1 MVAAPADV
9 LTGRDWS
16 DGGTAPDD
24 AQTEEDVLIRRALQR
39 VFEGDGAKLL
49 SDASRRAARASLTK
63 RSEEVLAACN
73 EGQFL
78 GETGRRLLNEY
89 QRELVSISRLLA
101 ALHKRYVILVR
112 GVGRSV
118 LLDWPDAQSLEP
130 SVLEELSIVDEANFS
145 DDLVDDIE
153 DLDPA
158 DEPEDDADDGL
169 ERRGDDQ
176 GEGGL
181 GVPNLQP
188 EARGWARVR
197 LAVNVGQVFGAHRLR
212 QFVNG
217 RSYWFTTPSD
227 ETVRRR
233 PPGARAG
240 KVRV

>member
-1 MVAAPADV
+1 M
-9 LTGRDWS
+9 
-16 DGGTAPDD
+16 
-24 AQTEEDVLIRRALQR
+24 
-39 VFEGDGAKLL
+39 
-49 SDASRRAARASLTK
+49 
-63 RSEEVLAACN
+63 
-73 EGQFL
+73 

-101 ALHKRYVILVR
+101 ALQKRCVILVR

-130 SVLEELSIVDEANFS
+130 SVLEELSIVDEAHFS
-145 DDLVDDIE
+145 DDLVDEIE

-158 DEPEDDADDGL
+158 DEPEEDADDGM
-169 ERRGDDQ
+169 EGRGDYQ

-181 GVPNLQP
+181 DPQARVSDLQP

-233 PPGARAG
+233 PPGARVG